1 MAWGDSSQVY
11 SEHFIWVLSEGCLGV
26 YCLGVTLG
34 VTVSRC
40 HLGVTIEST
49 WVESWYLKAN
59 GKRWV
64 SVQINLKV
72 PVWV

>member
-1 MAWGDSSQVY
+1 M
-11 SEHFIWVLSEGCLGV
+11 
-26 YCLGVTLG
+26 GVTLG